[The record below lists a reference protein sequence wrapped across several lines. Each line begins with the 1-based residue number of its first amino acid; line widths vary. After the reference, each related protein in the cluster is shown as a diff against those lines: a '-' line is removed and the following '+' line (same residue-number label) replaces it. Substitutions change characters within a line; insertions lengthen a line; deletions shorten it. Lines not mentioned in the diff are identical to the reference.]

1 MKFHYSLFVA
11 SIIRGILNIPG
22 INYPWHSLLVMAAL
36 ACNPNSTRPPQLA
49 PVTGAVRVDVA
60 LPPDLA
66 TQELAD
72 QLVVDTFPVT
82 VVQLQDGYL
91 ETPWFD
97 ASTGIATGDRPLGPE
112 VVRLRAWI
120 DPGAPRHS
128 HLTVE
133 LVFRPLADPS
143 RSERQLDQQVPNDHP
158 AAIRLG
164 RALEAVTGRYP
175 DRTSH

>member
-1 MKFHYSLFVA
+1 
-11 SIIRGILNIPG
+11 
-22 INYPWHSLLVMAAL
+22 
-36 ACNPNSTRPPQLA
+36 
-49 PVTGAVRVDVA
+49 VTGAIKVEVA

-97 ASTGIATGDRPLGPE
+97 GGTGTVTNDRPLGPD

-128 HLTVE
+128 YLTVE

-143 RSERQLDQQVPNDHP
+143 SPDRQLDHQVPNDHP
-158 AAIRLG
+158 AALRLG
-164 RALEAVTGRYP
+164 RALEVVTTRYP
-175 DRTSH
+175 ARASH

>member
-1 MKFHYSLFVA
+1 MREE
-11 SIIRGILNIPG
+11 RGISSLIVRG
-22 INYPWHSLLVMAAL
+22 SSYSWHSALFLAAL
-36 ACNPNSTRPPQLA
+36 ACNPNTTRPPQLE
-49 PVTGAVRVDVA
+49 PVTRAVRVEVS
-60 LPPDLA
+60 LEPDLA

-72 QLVVDTFPVT
+72 QLIVDTIPVS
-82 VVQLQDGYL
+82 VVQLKDGYL

-97 ASTGIATGDRPLGPE
+97 PETGSATGERPLGPE

-120 DPGAPRHS
+120 DPAAPRHS

-143 RSERQLDQQVPNDHP
+143 RPGRQLDQQVPNDHP

-164 RALEAVTGRYP
+164 RALEALTTRYP
-175 DRTSH
+175 ARATH

>member
-1 MKFHYSLFVA
+1 MNNEMNGQRRISLF
-11 SIIRGILNIPG
+11 IIRGIH
-22 INYPWHSLLVMAAL
+22 YSWHSVVLLLAL

-60 LPPDLA
+60 LPRDLA

-82 VVQLQDGYL
+82 VVQIEDGYL

-97 ASTGIATGDRPLGPE
+97 AATGTATDDRPLGPE

-143 RSERQLDQQVPNDHP
+143 RPGRQLDQQVPSDNP

-164 RALEAVTGRYP
+164 RALEAVTARYP
-175 DRTSH
+175 DRTSR

>member
-1 MKFHYSLFVA
+1 ML
-11 SIIRGILNIPG
+11 IL
-22 INYPWHSLLVMAAL
+22 LAL
-36 ACNPNSTRPPQLA
+36 SCNPNSTRPAQLV

-60 LPPDLA
+60 LPPDPA

-82 VVQLQDGYL
+82 VVQLEDGYL

-97 ASTGIATGDRPLGPE
+97 AVTGTATGDRRLGPE

-128 HLTVE
+128 YLTVE
-133 LVFRPLADPS
+133 LVYRPLADPS
-143 RSERQLDQQVPNDHP
+143 RSQRQLDQQVPNDHP
-158 AAIRLG
+158 AAERLG
-164 RALEAVTGRYP
+164 RALEALTARYP
-175 DRTSH
+175 SHTSQ

>member
-1 MKFHYSLFVA
+1 MLNDEMKDERGISLF
-11 SIIRGILNIPG
+11 IIRGIH
-22 INYPWHSLLVMAAL
+22 YSWHSMLVLLAL
-36 ACNPNSTRPPQLA
+36 GCNPNSTRPPQLM

-82 VVQLQDGYL
+82 VVQLEDGYL

-97 ASTGIATGDRPLGPE
+97 ALTGTATGDRPLGPE
-112 VVRLRAWI
+112 IVRLRAWI

-143 RSERQLDQQVPNDHP
+143 RPERQLDQQVPNDHP

-164 RALEAVTGRYP
+164 RAIEAVTARYP
-175 DRTSH
+175 ARTGH

>member
-1 MKFHYSLFVA
+1 MLV
-11 SIIRGILNIPG
+11 
-22 INYPWHSLLVMAAL
+22 LLAL
-36 ACNPNSTRPPQLA
+36 GCNPNSTRPPQLA
-49 PVTGAVRVDVA
+49 PVTGAVRVGVA

-82 VVQLQDGYL
+82 VVRLEDGYL

-97 ASTGIATGDRPLGPE
+97 AFTGTATDDRPLGPE

-120 DPGAPRHS
+120 DPGAPQHS

-143 RSERQLDQQVPNDHP
+143 RPERQLDQQVPNDHP

-164 RALEAVTGRYP
+164 RALEAVTARYP
-175 DRTSH
+175 ARIGH

>member
-1 MKFHYSLFVA
+1 MNNEISRSCFISSFN
-11 SIIRGILNIPG
+11 IRGIH
-22 INYPWHSLLVMAAL
+22 YSWHSMLVLLAL
-36 ACNPNSTRPPQLA
+36 SCNPNSTRPPQLA
-49 PVTGAVRVDVA
+49 PVTGAVRVGVA

-82 VVQLQDGYL
+82 VVQLEDGYL

-97 ASTGIATGDRPLGPE
+97 AFTGTVTGDRPLGPE

-143 RSERQLDQQVPNDHP
+143 RPERQLDQQVPNDHP

-164 RALEAVTGRYP
+164 RALEAVTARYP
-175 DRTSH
+175 DRTGP